1 MILNRNYIEQSEG
14 AKLLVEYC
22 ENMADELNI
31 ELSKE
36 PYWVFAAKEKTL
48 TNDYCKLIAVATTGS
63 AMISVTREEIEAYP
77 TNVGDFELERKIKI
91 KLESLL

>member
-1 MILNRNYIEQSEG
+1 M
-14 AKLLVEYC
+14 
-22 ENMADELNI
+22 
-31 ELSKE
+31 
-36 PYWVFAAKEKTL
+36 
-48 TNDYCKLIAVATTGS
+48 NDYCKLIAVATTGS